1 MSKKALRARKPPT
14 RRAVDIPQQVS
25 DAAEAYHSKMT
36 FETLRDYLHTVVWWH
51 GKESYEQ
58 GRLKRIGFDE
68 IDRSVQ
74 AQAIIV
80 WLADKL
86 IVPAKK
92 TGRPPVNRNPQSP
105 FFRCPF
111 TDLEGHWLVHQLDKM
126 IGAAGILAACERLK
140 QRVSDGRVKAP
151 GDYVERN
158 QATTLQAHYTR
169 AKSRLQKHSA

>member
-1 MSKKALRARKPPT
+1 LDAEKAYRSKLT
-14 RRAVDIPQQVS
+14 S
-25 DAAEAYHSKMT
+25 EA
-36 FETLRDYLHTVVWWH
+36 LRDYLHTIVWWH
-51 GKESYEQ
+51 EAESYED
-58 GRLKRIGFDE
+58 GRLKKNNYLGFDE

-74 AQAIIV
+74 AQTIIV
-80 WLADKL
+80 WLANKL
-86 IVPAKK
+86 VGPAKK
-92 TGRPPVNRNPQSP
+92 TGKPPTNQNPQSP

-111 TDLEGHWLVHQLDKM
+111 TDLEGHWLVHQLDRM
-126 IGAAGILAACERLK
+126 IGAAGILAAWERLK